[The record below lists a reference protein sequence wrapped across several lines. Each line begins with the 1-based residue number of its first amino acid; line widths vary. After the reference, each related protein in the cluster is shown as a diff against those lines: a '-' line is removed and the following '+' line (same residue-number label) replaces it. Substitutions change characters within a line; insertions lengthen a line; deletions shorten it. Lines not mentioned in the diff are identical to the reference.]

1 MHTVPKKWAV
11 IPFTTIQIVAFSATF
26 YIVPQLVISKI
37 CLTALNQSVC
47 NQLGQPKF
55 KTMENYV
62 FERAAA
68 WNALIN
74 FAGFFPAL
82 IITLP
87 LGAMTDLVSKK
98 KMLLL
103 PAIVSLVSSLIYLCS
118 SLFIKLH
125 VGFLVLASFVTCIFG
140 ELPGFVTLCCAYG
153 AASSSSEDRTLV
165 LSFIIASVRVGFGLG
180 GLAVNYLK
188 QYCGFTTVFL
198 FTTAIL
204 MVNLLYA
211 IVLIPPTDD
220 GSEKSAEGEKYDFW
234 NGFKNHTKDTWD
246 HLQAFSRNHLLR
258 AKNNTIFLLLLVAF
272 LTLATNGGER
282 ALIVLFLKHS
292 PLNVKADEI
301 GLYITLYQC
310 CRGFGLMFLSFVIV
324 RHFPSSDYSLMFF
337 GSVCMIIHYTFL
349 SLSRTMLMAYLS
361 TLFAIPSSF
370 LASAVRSKLTKLASP
385 TEHGTSLSLIG
396 LVQVLGVLIMSVA
409 SNGLFIATVNIY
421 SGFSILLMSFISCVS
436 LAILC
441 YTYYTKEH
449 EGETTDD
456 YESIST
462 KEDEVSQK

>member
-1 MHTVPKKWAV
+1 MHAIPKKWVV
-11 IPFTTIQIVAFSATF
+11 IPFTTVQIVALSANF

-68 WNALIN
+68 WNALVE

-87 LGAMTDLVSKK
+87 LGAMTDLASKK

-103 PAIVSLVSSLIYLCS
+103 PAIVCLVSSLINLCS
-118 SLFIKLH
+118 SIFIKLH
-125 VGFLVLASFVTCIFG
+125 VGFLVLANFATCIYG
-140 ELPGFVTLCCAYG
+140 EIPGFVTLCCAYG
-153 AASSSSEDRTLV
+153 VASSRSEDRTLV

-180 GLAVNYLK
+180 GLVVNYLER
-188 QYCGFTTVFL
+188 YYGFTTVFL
-198 FTTAIL
+198 FTTALL

-220 GSEKSAEGEKYDFW
+220 DSEKSAEGEKYDFW
-234 NGFKNHTKDTWD
+234 NGFKKHTKDAWD
-246 HLQAFSRNHLLR
+246 HLLAFGKNHFLHS
-258 AKNNTIFLLLLVAF
+258 KNNMIFLLLFVAF
-272 LTLATNGGER
+272 LTLATNAGER
-282 ALIVLFLKHS
+282 SLIVLFLRHS
-292 PLNVKADEI
+292 PLNLTADEI

-310 CRGFGLMFLSFVIV
+310 CRGFGLMFLSFVVV
-324 RHFPSSDYSLMFF
+324 RHFPSSDYSLMFL
-337 GSVCMIIHYTFL
+337 GGLCMIIHYTFL

-370 LASAVRSKLTKLASP
+370 IIAAVRSKLTKLVSP
-385 TEHGTSLSLIG
+385 AEHGTSLSLTG
-396 LVQVLGVLIMSVA
+396 LVHVLGVLIMSVA
-409 SNGLFIATVNIY
+409 SNGLFIATAKIY
-421 SGFSILLMSFISCVS
+421 VGFSILLMSFVSCVS

-441 YTYYTKEH
+441 YIYYTKED

-456 YESIST
+456 YQNIST
-462 KEDEVSQK
+462 KENELS